1 GVYLPVEGYDH
12 VAFENHV
19 NVVHRNRAPIK
30 QSEAVQLAE
39 FLNSELV
46 DTYFRMFSG
55 STQVNASDLRR
66 MRFPHLETPDS
77 THRTHTLNH
86 PHPTLTR
93 RLWKRA
99 PTGTNG
105 LASVSSPPLLMSLEP
120 SPRWSASSRTL
131 NPLTNPRERSGPGVW
146 WR

>member
-1 GVYLPVEGYDH
+1 RFTSKEQRRRVVAGVYLPVEGYDH

-77 THRTHTLNH
+77 THRTHTQG
-86 PHPTLTR
+86 
-93 RLWKRA
+93 RLSFA
-99 PTGTNG
+99 GT
-105 LASVSSPPLLMSLEP
+105 AD
-120 SPRWSASSRTL
+120 
-131 NPLTNPRERSGPGVW
+131 
-146 WR
+146 